1 MPNLQISDAIYQ
13 FTYYRFLGLED
24 DTPPQ
29 QGTPPTAYMGHGS
42 DMKFGMDV
50 SIDNN
55 FVTIRADFGISIF
68 ELSNSAK

>member
-1 MPNLQISDAIYQ
+1 MIP
-13 FTYYRFLGLED
+13 
-24 DTPPQ
+24 PPQ

-68 ELSNSAK
+68 ELSNSAKQMERNRWKEIDGKTDFGLQE